1 MPVCHPEQVLPLY
14 LAERREGSVAGFIQS
29 FLQPHKPD
37 SSQNNGARNDTR
49 FFLWLTV
56 FLLCAGICVSQN
68 AGQLYAEALIKDSI
82 KDFEGALADLDKA
95 ISLEGNNDT
104 LHVLH
109 AKIEAETNHT
119 KEAFAEVNEII
130 KHNHSY
136 FDAYLFRG
144 IMKAKLGNYEG
155 AVSDFNKCVK
165 LNPKSA
171 KAYYNRGLAHAYL
184 DEIKQ
189 ALKDFCFSTD
199 LDGTNANA
207 WFQRG
212 YWKEISGDLN
222 GSLSDLNKA
231 KELNPNDKDLY
242 VSLAVTNFKL
252 KNKEQA
258 CGYLNEAKNRGSA
271 SADELIL
278 IMCK

>member
-1 MPVCHPEQVLPLY
+1 MKIGFNLLFARFSTSLELTCHFERSREAGKTSKIIFSLFF
-14 LAERREGSVAGFIQS
+14 LAIS
-29 FLQPHKPD
+29 FFGI
-37 SSQNNGARNDTR
+37 SQNTH
-49 FFLWLTV
+49 
-56 FLLCAGICVSQN
+56 
-68 AGQLYAEALIKDSI
+68 QLYVSALAKDSL
-82 KDFEGALADLDKA
+82 KDFDGALHDLDKA
-95 ISLEGNNDT
+95 ISLANNNDT

-109 AKIEAETNHT
+109 AKVEAETNNA

-136 FDAYLFRG
+136 FDAYMLRG
-144 IMKAKLGNYEG
+144 IIKAKSGNYEG
-155 AVSDFNKCVK
+155 AILDFNKCVK

-171 KAYYNRGLAHAYL
+171 KAFYNRGLAHAYL

-189 ALKDFCFSTD
+189 AIKDFSVSTD
-199 LDGTNANA
+199 LDASNSNV

-212 YWKEISGDLN
+212 YWKEIMGDLS

-231 KELNPNDKDLY
+231 KELNPNDKELY

-252 KNKEQA
+252 NNKDLA
-258 CGYLNEAKNRGSA
+258 CTYITEAKNRGSS

>member
-1 MPVCHPEQVLPLY
+1 LPQINTDKNFVLIQNTKIIFKKICANLRNPWLFLFFFFISEAGFSQTNAHQLY
-14 LAERREGSVAGFIQS
+14 L
-29 FLQPHKPD
+29 
-37 SSQNNGARNDTR
+37 
-49 FFLWLTV
+49 
-56 FLLCAGICVSQN
+56 
-68 AGQLYAEALIKDSI
+68 EALVKDSL
-82 KDFEGALADLDKA
+82 KDFDGALSDLDKA
-95 ISLEGNNDT
+95 ISLSNYNDT

-109 AKIEAETNHT
+109 AKVEAETNHA

-130 KHNHSY
+130 KHNHTY
-136 FDAYLFRG
+136 FDAYMLRG
-144 IMKAKLGNYEG
+144 IIKAKSGNYEG
-155 AVSDFNKCVK
+155 AVFDFNKCVK
-165 LNPKSA
+165 LNSKSA

-189 ALKDFCFSTD
+189 ALKDFSVSTD
-199 LDGTNANA
+199 LDAGNANA

-231 KELNPNDKDLY
+231 KELNPNDKELY

-252 KNKEQA
+252 KNKELA
-258 CGYLNEAKNRGSA
+258 CTYITEAKNLGSS

-278 IMCK
+278 IICK